1 MAATAD
7 VKQVW
12 EAAVASDTP
21 FWRDNLRALEEETS
35 EMQRSV
41 AHLLKVSQAYTAAS
55 EAQAEARRDMVEAVL
70 STANDAFQHA
80 DLAGSTGTEQ
90 LGAMRDLF
98 EQMGVAHDMERQQVQ
113 SLLIEPLQAMI
124 DDPKGLASGERLFST
139 FTSLSHDFYEALSEF
154 LSLEG
159 EGANATAA
167 RAHAKT
173 QAKAAAKMGS
183 AVMSQAAS
191 RVGTG
196 FGFLSRKLNQ
206 QLGVDLGLGAAEAP
220 DAPPSAAAAAEE
232 EEDGAGGGGPSVGDM
247 AREAYSGIKQ
257 AGSHAHAVHD
267 TEARVLRQ
275 QEALL
280 KTRHAMEVRLL
291 DTSQRGRLQLAR
303 QLVDLFYAQ
312 YTLAAQQNTLVT
324 RHEAAARGL
333 QQVAEDVAAAQPA
346 RTAALKR
353 RGAQVG
359 ALCAALGAPP
369 SEVAVPLSLLSAMC
383 PVLPSTAAD
392 EAAAGGVAGGA
403 GGGDGGGGGAVGG
416 ALARGEM
423 VTVRPS
429 FDTSMLS
436 KSEIGSRSRPPVPLQ
451 GELTAELMAPGSS
464 GARRSVALKSHWSRK
479 AALRGGRGEQARV
492 SK

>member
-1 MAATAD
+1 MAATDATGTAD

-21 FWRDNLRALEEETS
+21 YWRDNLRALEDEAS

-55 EAQAEARRDMVEAVL
+55 EAQAEARKDMVEAVL
-70 STANDAFQHA
+70 STANDAFQHV
-80 DLAGSTGTEQ
+80 DLAGSAGTEQ

-124 DDPKGLASGERLFST
+124 DDPKGLASGSRLFST

-220 DAPPSAAAAAEE
+220 DAPPSAAAAE
-232 EEDGAGGGGPSVGDM
+232 EEDGAGGGPSVGDM
-247 AREAYSGIKQ
+247 AREAYKQ
-257 AGSHAHAVHD
+257 AGSHAHAVQD

-359 ALCAALGAPP
+359 ALCAALGVPP
-369 SEVAVPLSLLSAMC
+369 SEVAVPLSLLSA
-383 PVLPSTAAD
+383 LNYT
-392 EAAAGGVAGGA
+392 EY
-403 GGGDGGGGGAVGG
+403 
-416 ALARGEM
+416 RHEK
-423 VTVRPS
+423 T
-429 FDTSMLS
+429 
-436 KSEIGSRSRPPVPLQ
+436 
-451 GELTAELMAPGSS
+451 
-464 GARRSVALKSHWSRK
+464 
-479 AALRGGRGEQARV
+479 
-492 SK
+492 